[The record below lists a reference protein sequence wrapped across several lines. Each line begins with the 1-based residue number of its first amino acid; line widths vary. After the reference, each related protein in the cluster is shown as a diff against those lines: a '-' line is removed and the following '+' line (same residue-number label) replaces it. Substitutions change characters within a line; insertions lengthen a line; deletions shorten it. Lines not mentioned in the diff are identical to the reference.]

1 VQNSRLHLNF
11 KNCICLKAVFAVT
24 YNVAFFT
31 VPRLAEL
38 RDRSLCHSVI
48 YSFVLSMSRITHE
61 RDDGRRPNMVGMG
74 KG

>member
-1 VQNSRLHLNF
+1 LH
-11 KNCICLKAVFAVT
+11 
-24 YNVAFFT
+24 FFT